1 MIVIKNEP
9 PGCTRRIEHLLD
21 RAFGP
26 DRKQKTAQ
34 RLRDGR
40 RPAPGLAFVAFE
52 DDVLIGTLT
61 FWNVC
66 IGGEVEALLLGPIAV
81 ETRLRGLGIASQL
94 IRHGLRTAR
103 SLKHR
108 AVILVGDE
116 PYYQR
121 FGFSHNLTWRMSL
134 PGPVDRK
141 RFLGLELIEGGLTT
155 ARGLVQPTGVLA
167 DSRFLN
173 AG

>member
-1 MIVIKNEP
+1 MITITTEP
-9 PGCTRRIEHLLD
+9 PGCAQRIEFLLD
-21 RAFGP
+21 RAFGL

-40 RPAPGLAFVAFE
+40 LPAPGLAFVAFE
-52 DDVLIGTLT
+52 DDVLVGTLT
-61 FWNVC
+61 FWNVR

-94 IRHGLRTAR
+94 IRHGLRRAR
-103 SLKHR
+103 FLGHR

-121 FGFSHNLTWRMSL
+121 FGFSRDLTWRMRL

-141 RFLGLELIEGGLTT
+141 RFLGLELCEGALGP
-155 ARGLVQPTGVLA
+155 ARGMVEATGA
-167 DSRFLN
+167 MRDARFLS
-173 AG
+173 A